1 MIRPPKDALKRRGRQ
16 AERGAERVLRNDDN
30 KATGKHAAK
39 RVPLGPLPPR
49 APETRRALSSVTP
62 AREVRA
68 EELVREHAPEGF
80 EGMIR
85 AEEVED

>member
-16 AERGAERVLRNDDN
+16 AERGAERVYRNDND
-30 KATGKHAAK
+30 KATGKHTK
-39 RVPLGPLPPR
+39 RIPLGPLPPR
-49 APETRRALSSVTP
+49 SPETRRALSSVTP

-68 EELVREHAPEGF
+68 EELAREHAPEGF

-85 AEEVED
+85 AEEVEG